1 LTDIFNA
8 THRNEIV
15 ASAASRRLPVVYSN
29 RSLAAVGGLMSYGID
44 QPDLF
49 RRSANYVD
57 RIPVPSAKRLPVG
70 LWQIGT
76 TGNIPLHRDP
86 KSMA

>member
-29 RSLAAVGGLMSYGID
+29 RSFAAVGGLMSYNID

-57 RIPVPSAKRLPVG
+57 RIPVPSAGRLPVG
-70 LWQIGT
+70 LRQIGT
-76 TGNIPLHRDP
+76 TGNIPLH
-86 KSMA
+86 